1 MRDGWPNVRLGEVLT
16 LSPEPQDVVA
26 DAEYPNVGMYSY
38 ARGLFLKRPIAG
50 SATSAKVLFRVKKD
64 QFIYSRLFAFEGAY
78 GVVPAEFDG
87 AFVSNEYPTF
97 DVDRSRLLPKFLE
110 LYFKQPTVWE
120 AVAKASTG
128 VGHRR
133 QRVPPSG
140 VLSTTIPLPE
150 LSVQQR
156 AVSRVESI
164 AGRIEEART
173 LADGVDR
180 ELSRLLATVRTSF
193 SERAPR
199 RRLGDVAPLL
209 RRPVAVDI
217 AETYQ
222 QVAVRSFGRG
232 SFHKEPLVGADVT
245 WEKPFR
251 VAKDDILIS
260 NIKAWEGAIA
270 VASSDDD
277 GRVASHRYLT
287 LVPHANVATGKFLV
301 AYLLSPD
308 GLFQIGEA
316 SPGSA
321 DRNRTLSAK
330 KLMEIEVPVP
340 TYSNQKQF
348 DSLVDHVAQVRS
360 ERNAALSL
368 TAGLMPTLLD
378 KAFRGEM

>member
-1 MRDGWPNVRLGEVLT
+1 MTQGWPKVRLGEL
-16 LSPEPQDVVA
+16 LRLAPSPQKVEI
-26 DAEYPNVGMYSY
+26 DAEYRNVGMYSY
-38 ARGLFLKRPIAG
+38 ARGLFHKRPIAG
-50 SATSAKVLFRVKKD
+50 GETSAKVLFRIKRD
-64 QFIYSRLFAFEGAY
+64 QFIYSRLFSFEGAY

-110 LYFKQPTVWE
+110 LYFKQASVWE
-120 AVAKASTG
+120 TIAKASTG

-133 QRVPPSG
+133 QRVPPAG
-140 VLSTTIPLPE
+140 VLSATIPLP
-150 LSVQQR
+150 SVAEQHRIVAQIETIAEKIER
-156 AVSRVESI
+156 AT
-164 AGRIEEART
+164 T
-173 LADGVDR
+173 LADCVER
-180 ELSRLLATVRTSF
+180 ELSELLATAMNRIAQG
-193 SERAPR
+193 APR
-199 RRLGDVAPLL
+199 RLLGDVAPLH

-232 SFHKEPLVGADVT
+232 TFHREPLVGAAVT

-270 VASSDDD
+270 VATSEDD

-287 LVPHANVATGKFLV
+287 LLPHANVATAKFLV
-301 AYLLSPD
+301 AYLLSPE
-308 GLFQIGEA
+308 GLFQIGAA

-340 TYSNQKQF
+340 AYDEQKRF
-348 DSLVDHVAQVRS
+348 DSIVDGVARIRS
-360 ERNAALSL
+360 ERNAALAA
-368 TAGLMPTLLD
+368 TAGLMPTLLHD
-378 KAFRGEM
+378 AFRDEM

>member
-1 MRDGWPNVRLGEVLT
+1 M
-16 LSPEPQDVVA
+16 
-26 DAEYPNVGMYSY
+26 
-38 ARGLFLKRPIAG
+38 
-50 SATSAKVLFRVKKD
+50 
-64 QFIYSRLFAFEGAY
+64 
-78 GVVPAEFDG
+78 
-87 AFVSNEYPTF
+87 
-97 DVDRSRLLPKFLE
+97 
-110 LYFKQPTVWE
+110 
-120 AVAKASTG
+120 
-128 VGHRR
+128 
-133 QRVPPSG
+133 
-140 VLSTTIPLPE
+140 
-150 LSVQQR
+150 
-156 AVSRVESI
+156 
-164 AGRIEEART
+164 
-173 LADGVDR
+173 
-180 ELSRLLATVRTSF
+180 
-193 SERAPR
+193 
-199 RRLGDVAPLL
+199 
-209 RRPVAVDI
+209 
-217 AETYQ
+217 
-222 QVAVRSFGRG
+222 
-232 SFHKEPLVGADVT
+232 GADVT

-340 TYSNQKQF
+340 TYSDQKQF
-348 DSLVDHVAQVRS
+348 DSLVDHVARVRS